1 MRLILRN
8 TETNT
13 VKHKQMDI
21 SELQAELEKLHGA
34 SFGWALSCCRRD
46 RAEAEEVLQTVYL
59 KILEGKA
66 RYRGESNLK
75 TWLFAV
81 IRKTAITEQRKR
93 WLRSLKSIAASNPA
107 SERNSFAAEPEA
119 VFERS
124 EARKQF
130 QMVLKRL
137 PARQREVLH
146 LVFYE
151 ELSLREASNV
161 MGVSIG
167 SARQHYERGKKHLR
181 EWLNREEL
189 DYGISWERRENPG
202 VVS

>member
-1 MRLILRN
+1 M
-8 TETNT
+8 
-13 VKHKQMDI
+13 KDKQTDI
-21 SELQAELEKLHGA
+21 SELQAELEKLHVA

-46 RAEAEEVLQTVYL
+46 RAAAEEVLQTVYL

-66 RYRGESNLK
+66 RYQGVSSLK

-93 WLRSLKSIAASNPA
+93 LLRSLKSIAGLNPTPG
-107 SERNSFAAEPEA
+107 RNSFVAEPA
-119 VFERS
+119 AAFERS

-130 QMVLKRL
+130 QMALKRL

-151 ELSLREASNV
+151 DLSLREAANV
-161 MGVSIG
+161 LGVSIG

-181 EWLNREEL
+181 ESLNREEL
-189 DYGISWERRENPG
+189 DYGISWERKENPG
-202 VVS
+202 AVS

>member
-1 MRLILRN
+1 M
-8 TETNT
+8 
-13 VKHKQMDI
+13 KHKQMDI
-21 SELQAELEKLHGA
+21 SELQAELEKLHGT

-46 RAEAEEVLQTVYL
+46 RSDAEEVLQIVYL

-66 RYRGESNLK
+66 RYRGESSLK

-81 IRKTAITEQRKR
+81 IRKTAITAQRKR
-93 WLRSLKSIAASNPA
+93 LLRALKSMAGPGVRPT
-107 SERNSFAAEPEA
+107 RNAFAAEPVLA
-119 VFERS
+119 LERS
-124 EARKQF
+124 EAQQQF
-130 QMVLKRL
+130 QTALERL

-151 ELSLREASNV
+151 DLTVREAANV

-181 EWLNREEL
+181 ESLEREEL
-189 DYGISWERRENPG
+189 DYGIDWKRKANPDA
-202 VVS
+202 VS

>member
-1 MRLILRN
+1 
-8 TETNT
+8 
-13 VKHKQMDI
+13 VKHKQIDI

-66 RYRGESNLK
+66 RYRGESSLK

-81 IRKTAITEQRKR
+81 IRKTAITELRKR
-93 WLRSLKSIAASNPA
+93 LLRALKSIAIPNSTTGL
-107 SERNSFAAEPEA
+107 NSFVAEPA
-119 VFERS
+119 AAFERS
-124 EARKQF
+124 EAQQQF
-130 QMVLKRL
+130 QRALERL
-137 PARQREVLH
+137 PARQRQALH

-151 ELSLREASNV
+151 DLSLREAANV

-181 EWLNREEL
+181 VSLNREEL
-189 DYGISWERRENPG
+189 DYGISWERKGNPG
-202 VVS
+202 AVS

>member
-1 MRLILRN
+1 M
-8 TETNT
+8 
-13 VKHKQMDI
+13 KHEQMDI

-34 SFGWALSCCRRD
+34 SFGWALNCCRRD

-81 IRKTAITEQRKR
+81 IRKTAITAQRKR
-93 WLRSLKSIAASNPA
+93 LLRTLKLIAASNPRP
-107 SERNSFAAEPEA
+107 ERNSFAVEPA
-119 VFERS
+119 AAFERS
-124 EARKQF
+124 EAQKQF
-130 QMVLKRL
+130 QKALGSL

-151 ELSLREASNV
+151 DLSLREAADA

-167 SARQHYERGKKHLR
+167 SARQHYERGKKRLR
-181 EWLNREEL
+181 ESLNREEL
-189 DYGISWERRENPG
+189 DYGISWKRKENPG
-202 VVS
+202 AVS

>member
-1 MRLILRN
+1 
-8 TETNT
+8 
-13 VKHKQMDI
+13 MDI

-46 RAEAEEVLQTVYL
+46 PAEAEEVLQTVYL

-93 WLRSLKSIAASNPA
+93 LLRTLKSIAASKPRP
-107 SERNSFAAEPEA
+107 ERNSLVVEPAAA
-119 VFERS
+119 FERS
-124 EARKQF
+124 EAQKQF
-130 QMVLKRL
+130 QKALERL

-151 ELSLREASNV
+151 DLSLREAANV

-181 EWLNREEL
+181 TSLNREEL
-189 DYGISWERRENPG
+189 DYGTSWKRKENPG
-202 VVS
+202 AVS

>member
-1 MRLILRN
+1 V
-8 TETNT
+8 TY
-13 VKHKQMDI
+13 KQVDT
-21 SELQAELEKLHGA
+21 SELEKLHAA

-46 RAEAEEVLQTVYL
+46 RTEAEEVLQTVYL

-81 IRKTAITEQRKR
+81 IRKTAITEHRKR
-93 WLRSLKSIAASNPA
+93 LLRSLKSLAAHPSP
-107 SERNSFAAEPEA
+107 EPNSFATEPA
-119 VFERS
+119 KALERS
-124 EARKQF
+124 EAQQQF
-130 QMVLKRL
+130 QRALARL

-151 ELSLREASNV
+151 DLSLREAANV

-181 EWLNREEL
+181 ASLNREEVTGEEGKRGRGAKGKGEL
-189 DYGISWERRENPG
+189 DYGTSWRRKENPG
-202 VVS
+202 AIS

>member
-1 MRLILRN
+1 M
-8 TETNT
+8 
-13 VKHKQMDI
+13 KYKQIDI
-21 SELQAELEKLHGA
+21 SELQVELEKLHRA

-66 RYRGESNLK
+66 RYRGESKLK

-93 WLRSLKSIAASNPA
+93 LLRSLKSIAALNPTT
-107 SERNSFAAEPEA
+107 ERNSSSAEPGPA
-119 VFERS
+119 FERS
-124 EARKQF
+124 EAQQQF
-130 QMVLKRL
+130 QRALARL
-137 PARQREVLH
+137 PARQGQALH

-151 ELSLREASNV
+151 DLSLREAANV

-167 SARQHYERGKKHLR
+167 SARQHYERGKRHLR
-181 EWLNREEL
+181 VSLNREEF
-189 DYGISWERRENPG
+189 DYGISWERKGNPG
-202 VVS
+202 AVS